1 MTATQRW
8 TLTATVLSS
17 AVVFLDSTVVNVA
30 LPRISRELPTA
41 LFGRLEAQSY
51 VYNGYLLTLSAL
63 LILAGALSDAYGRKR
78 VFGIGLIGFALTSL
92 LCGVAPSME
101 LLIVARLLQ
110 GVSGALLVPGALA
123 LIGASFAPSEQGRA
137 FGIWSSA
144 SAAMTIIGPTVGGV
158 LVDGA
163 GWRWA
168 FLLNLPL
175 LAVAL
180 VALHRIALAD
190 SRLEGNARFDWL
202 DFDWL
207 GAAVIG
213 LAVGGLAFGAIRGQE
228 RNWQDVSAFIALG
241 IGVVAT
247 LAFVPLMRAS
257 SHPLVP
263 LSLFASRNFAVIN
276 LSTFLIYGA
285 LYVSGYYQAI
295 FLQGTLGYTALAAG
309 LSSLPT
315 GVLLSLFSARV
326 GGLSAQYGLR
336 VFLTLGPALMA
347 LGMLWLARLPG
358 GSAAWTAK
366 IADPVSLIPSS
377 GYLTDV
383 LPGLLVFGLGLV
395 LLVAPLTTGLMA
407 SVPQSRTG
415 LGSAINNAISRV
427 GPQLAGA
434 LIFVFVTLSF
444 YASLSQQ
451 TGLDGNSSAVRAQFA
466 PLGAP
471 AGTVSPSQQ
480 AAARAAS
487 HGAFSLAMLLCAA
500 LLFSGAV
507 VNGLGL
513 QRDAAS

>member
-1 MTATQRW
+1 MTASQRW

-110 GVSGALLVPGALA
+110 GASGALLVPGALA

-190 SRLEGNARFDWL
+190 SRLEGNAWF

-207 GAAVIG
+207 GAAVIA

-309 LSSLPT
+309 LSGLPT
-315 GVLLSLFSARV
+315 GVLLALFSARV
-326 GGLSAQYGLR
+326 GGLSAKYGLR

-347 LGMLWLARLPG
+347 LGMLWLARLPE

-366 IADPVSLIPSS
+366 IADPASLFPSS

-451 TGLDGNSSAVRAQFA
+451 TGLDSNSSAVRAQFA

-487 HGAFSLAMLLCAA
+487 HGAFSLAMLLCAG
-500 LLFSGAV
+500 LLVGGAA

-513 QRDAAS
+513 QRDANP

>member
-1 MTATQRW
+1 MTAAQRW

-30 LPRISRELPTA
+30 LPRISRDLPSS
-41 LFGRLEAQSY
+41 LFGGLEAQSY
-51 VYNGYLLTLSAL
+51 VYNGYLLTLSSL

-92 LCGVAPSME
+92 LCGIAPNME

-110 GVSGALLVPGALA
+110 GASGALLVPGALA
-123 LIGASFAPSEQGRA
+123 LIGAGFAPNEQGRA

-175 LAVAL
+175 LAFAL
-180 VALHRIALAD
+180 VALSKIAIAD
-190 SRLEGNARFDWL
+190 SRLEGQARFDWL
-202 DFDWL
+202 
-207 GAAVIG
+207 GAGVIA
-213 LAVGGLAFGAIRGQE
+213 LAVGGLAYGGIRGQE
-228 RNWQDVSAFIALG
+228 RNWQDVSAFVALG
-241 IGVVAT
+241 VGAVAA
-247 LAFVPLMRAS
+247 LAFVPLMRTS

-285 LYVSGYYQAI
+285 LYSSGYYQAI

-309 LSSLPT
+309 LSGLPT
-315 GVLLSLFSARV
+315 GVLLALFSARV
-326 GGLSAQYGLR
+326 GMLSAQYGLR
-336 VFLTLGPALMA
+336 LFLTLGPALMA
-347 LGMLWLARLPG
+347 LGVLWLARLPE
-358 GSAAWTAK
+358 GSGAWTAA
-366 IADPVSLIPSS
+366 IADPASLIPSS

-383 LPGLLVFGLGLV
+383 LPGLLVFGLGLL

-434 LIFVFVTLSF
+434 VIFIFITSSF
-444 YASLSQQ
+444 YAHLSQQ
-451 TGLDGNSSAVRAQFA
+451 TGLDGNASAVRKQFA
-466 PLGAP
+466 PLSAP
-471 AGTVSPSQQ
+471 TGTVSPSQQ

-487 HGAFSLAMLLCAA
+487 HGAFSLAMLLCAG
-500 LLFSGAV
+500 LLIGGAT

-513 QRDAAS
+513 QRDSSPN

>member
-1 MTATQRW
+1 MTASQGW

-30 LPRISRELPTA
+30 LSRISRELPSG
-41 LFGRLEAQSY
+41 LFGQLEAQSY
-51 VYNGYLLTLSAL
+51 VYNGYLLMLSSL

-78 VFGIGLIGFALTSL
+78 IFGIGLIGFALTSL
-92 LCGVAPSME
+92 LCGIAPSME

-110 GVSGALLVPGALA
+110 GASGALLVPGALA
-123 LIGASFAPSEQGRA
+123 LIGAGFAPSEQGRA

-144 SAAMTIIGPTVGGV
+144 SAAMTVIGPTVGGV

-175 LAVAL
+175 LG
-180 VALHRIALAD
+180 IALLALRGIDDED
-190 SRLEGNARFDWL
+190 SRLEGSGR
-202 DFDWL
+202 FDWL
-207 GAAVIG
+207 GAVVIA
-213 LAVGGLAFGAIRGQE
+213 LAVGGLAFGGIRGQE
-228 RNWQDVSAFIALG
+228 RNWQDLSAFIALG
-241 IGVVAT
+241 VGVAAT
-247 LAFVPLMRAS
+247 LAFVPLMRVATN
-257 SHPLVP
+257 PLVP

-285 LYVSGYYQAI
+285 LYSSGYYQAI

-315 GVLLSLFSARV
+315 GVLLALLSARV
-326 GGLSAQYGLR
+326 GALSAKYGLR
-336 VFLTLGPALMA
+336 VFLTLGPGLMA
-347 LGMLWLARLPG
+347 FGMLWLARLPE

-366 IADPVSLIPSS
+366 IADPASLIPSG

-383 LPGLLVFGLGLV
+383 LPGLLVFGCGLV

-407 SVPQSRTG
+407 SVPPNRTG

-434 LIFVFVTLSF
+434 LIFVFITSSF
-444 YASLSQQ
+444 YASLSQR
-451 TGLDGNSSAVRAQFA
+451 TGLAVEMPAVRRQFA

-471 AGTVSPSQQ
+471 AAGVSPGQQ

-487 HGAFSLAMLLCAA
+487 HGAFSLAMLLCAT
-500 LLFSGAV
+500 LLVSGAA

-513 QRDAAS
+513 QRDANP

>member
-1 MTATQRW
+1 MTPMQRW

-30 LPRISRELPTA
+30 LPRISRDLPSS
-41 LFGRLEAQSY
+41 LFGGLEAQSY
-51 VYNGYLLTLSAL
+51 VYNGYLLTLASL

-101 LLIVARLLQ
+101 WLIVARLLQ
-110 GVSGALLVPGALA
+110 GASGALLVPGALA
-123 LIGASFAPSEQGRA
+123 LIGAGFAPSEQGRA

-175 LAVAL
+175 LVFAL
-180 VALHRIALAD
+180 VALSRIEGAD
-190 SRLEGNARFDWL
+190 SRLAEETR
-202 DFDWL
+202 FDWL
-207 GAAVIG
+207 GATVIA
-213 LAVGGLAFGAIRGQE
+213 LAVGGLAFGGIRGQE
-228 RNWQDVSAFIALG
+228 RNWQDLSAFIALG
-241 IGVVAT
+241 VGAVAT
-247 LAFVPLMRAS
+247 LAFVPLMRS
-257 SHPLVP
+257 SKHPLVP
-263 LSLFASRNFAVIN
+263 LSLFHSRNFAVIN

-309 LSSLPT
+309 LSGLPT
-315 GVLLSLFSARV
+315 GVLLALFSARV
-326 GGLSAQYGLR
+326 GALSAKYGLR
-336 VFLTLGPALMA
+336 VFLTLGPGLMA
-347 LGMLWLARLPG
+347 LGMLWLARLPE
-358 GSAAWTAK
+358 GSAAWTAR
-366 IADPVSLIPSS
+366 IADPSSLIPSS

-383 LPGLLVFGLGLV
+383 LPGLLVFGSGLV

-407 SVPQSRTG
+407 SVPPGRTG

-434 LIFVFVTLSF
+434 VIFIFITSSF

-451 TGLDGNSSAVRAQFA
+451 TGLDGYSSAVRKQFA
-466 PLGAP
+466 PLSAP
-471 AGTVSPSQQ
+471 VAPVSPSQQ

-487 HGAFSLAMLLCAA
+487 HGAFSRAMLLCAT
-500 LLFSGAV
+500 LLVGGAA
-507 VNGLGL
+507 VNGFGL
-513 QRDAAS
+513 QRDSNP

>member
-1 MTATQRW
+1 MTASQRW

-110 GVSGALLVPGALA
+110 GASGALLVPGALA

-190 SRLEGNARFDWL
+190 SRLDGNARF

-207 GAAVIG
+207 GAAVIA

-309 LSSLPT
+309 LSGLPT
-315 GVLLSLFSARV
+315 GVLLALFSARV
-326 GGLSAQYGLR
+326 GGLSAKYGLR

-347 LGMLWLARLPG
+347 LGMLWLARLPE

-366 IADPVSLIPSS
+366 IADPASLFPSS

-451 TGLDGNSSAVRAQFA
+451 TGLDSNSSAVRKQFA
-466 PLGAP
+466 PLNAP
-471 AGTVSPSQQ
+471 AATVSPSQQ
-480 AAARAAS
+480 QAARAAS
-487 HGAFSLAMLLCAA
+487 YGAFSLAMLLCAG
-500 LLFSGAV
+500 LLVGGAA

-513 QRDAAS
+513 QRDANP

>member
-1 MTATQRW
+1 MTAAQRW

-30 LPRISRELPTA
+30 LPRISRDLPSS
-41 LFGRLEAQSY
+41 LFGGLEAQSY
-51 VYNGYLLTLSAL
+51 VYNGYLLTLSSL

-92 LCGVAPSME
+92 LCGVAPTME

-110 GVSGALLVPGALA
+110 GASGALLVPGALA
-123 LIGASFAPSEQGRA
+123 LIGAGFAPSEQGRA

-175 LAVAL
+175 LIFAL
-180 VALHRIALAD
+180 VALSKIEIAD
-190 SRLEGNARFDWL
+190 SRLEGDAR
-202 DFDWL
+202 FDWL
-207 GAAVIG
+207 GAAVIA
-213 LAVGGLAFGAIRGQE
+213 LAVGGLAFGGIRGQE
-228 RNWQDVSAFIALG
+228 RNWQDVSAFVALG
-241 IGVVAT
+241 VGTVAT

-263 LSLFASRNFAVIN
+263 LSLFNSRNFAVIN

-309 LSSLPT
+309 LSGLPT
-315 GVLLSLFSARV
+315 GVLLALFSARV
-326 GGLSAQYGLR
+326 GALSAKYGLR

-347 LGMLWLARLPG
+347 LGILWLARLPE
-358 GSAAWTAK
+358 GSSAWTAR
-366 IADPVSLIPSS
+366 IADLSSLIPSS

-383 LPGLLVFGLGLV
+383 LPGLLVFGVGLL
-395 LLVAPLTTGLMA
+395 LLVAPLTTGLMG

-434 LIFVFVTLSF
+434 VIFIFITSSF

-451 TGLDGNSSAVRAQFA
+451 TGLDSNSSTVRAQFA
-466 PLGAP
+466 PLSAP
-471 AGTVSPSQQ
+471 AGDASPSQQ
-480 AAARAAS
+480 ISARAAS
-487 HGAFSLAMLLCAA
+487 HGAFSLAMLLCAT
-500 LLFSGAV
+500 LLVGGAA

-513 QRDAAS
+513 QRDANP